1 MSATRPA
8 SDHEASAADDSAREN
23 EGWGRKAVIIVVTW
37 LVLCGLVVGWGWLLT
52 HPLEPGIDPWDDD
65 VSRWVADQRTVDLTT
80 LADAGTFIGETVVGA
95 SLFTLV
101 GLLFSIVARTWR
113 PIILV
118 AVVEAGLGGFYFV
131 ATELVPRDRP
141 PVRILDPGL
150 VPDASFPSGHIATA
164 LVCWAGTVLLVW
176 TYLRALRWAALV
188 LLLLPLGT
196 FLARLYEGAHHLT
209 DGLTSVVYA
218 SIWLLVVAGQVL
230 PSRPVSTS
238 AVPTSSGG

>member
-1 MSATRPA
+1 MPATRPV
-8 SDHEASAADDSAREN
+8 SDHEATDDRIRDEKN
-23 EGWGRKAVIIVVTW
+23 GWAGKAVVIVVTW
-37 LVLCGLVVGWGWLLT
+37 LVLCALVVGWGWLLT
-52 HPLEPGIDPWDDD
+52 HPLESSIQPWDDD
-65 VSRWVADQRTVDLTT
+65 VSRWFADQRTADLTT

-95 SLFTLV
+95 SLFALMGLV
-101 GLLFSIVARTWR
+101 VSIVARTWR

-150 VPDASFPSGHIATA
+150 VPNASYPSGHIATA

-176 TYLRALRWAALV
+176 TYLRAVRWPVLV

-218 SIWLLVVAGQVL
+218 SVWLLVVAGQVL
-230 PSRPVSTS
+230 PGRAVSTS
-238 AVPTSSGG
+238 AAPTSSGG